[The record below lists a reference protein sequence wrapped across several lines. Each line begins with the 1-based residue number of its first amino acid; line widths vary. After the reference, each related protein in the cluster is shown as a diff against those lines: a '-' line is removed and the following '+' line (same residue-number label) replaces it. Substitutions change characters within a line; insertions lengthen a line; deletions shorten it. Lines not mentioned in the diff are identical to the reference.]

1 MSSIALLLL
10 CLVAGA
16 LLRRAGQLPVGTPK
30 AINRFL
36 IWISLPALVL
46 LKVTPL
52 VGAVTLSR
60 ALLLPITLAWFLFAV
75 AYVAGR
81 GLGARL
87 GWSRQTTGAMILAV
101 GLGNTLFVGYPL
113 IEWRLGP
120 EALPIAVLVDQLGS
134 FLVLSTLAV
143 VVAASYGGAKVGWK
157 QLAHRLAKFPPLV
170 GLLIA
175 IGWGLSGTF
184 AQAMGVVAVLDK
196 LAACLVPLAV
206 FSVGAS
212 LEINVDVLQRRWRQV
227 TVGLVCKLV
236 VLPALC
242 VLVYGK
248 LLGLRGL
255 PYQVTILQAA
265 MAPMATSAVLVSEFH
280 LDEELANLLLG
291 LGIPLSIGTVYL
303 WSLAIGSP

>member
-1 MSSIALLLL
+1 MSNIALLLL

-16 LLRRAGQLPVGTPK
+16 LLRRAGQLPAGTPK

-36 IWISLPALVL
+36 IWLSLPALVL

-52 VGAVTLSR
+52 VGTVTLSR
-60 ALLLPITLAWFLFAV
+60 ELLLPITLAWFLFAV
-75 AYVAGR
+75 AFLLGR
-81 GLGARL
+81 LLGARL
-87 GWSRQTTGAMILAV
+87 GWSLQTTGAMILAV

-143 VVAASYGGAKVGWK
+143 VVAATFGGAKVGWR
-157 QLAHRLAKFPPLV
+157 QLARRLAKFPPFLWLLV
-170 GLLIA
+170 A

-184 AQAMGVVAVLDK
+184 SRATGLVAVLER

-212 LEINVDVLQRRWRQV
+212 LEINVTVVQRRWRQV
-227 TVGLVCKLV
+227 TFGLLCKLV
-236 VLPALC
+236 LLPALC
-242 VLVYGK
+242 VLVYGQ

-255 PYQVTILQAA
+255 PYQVTILQSA
-265 MAPMATSAVLVSEFH
+265 MAPMATSAVLVTEFH
-280 LDEELANLLLG
+280 LDEELASLLLG
-291 LGIPLSIGTVYL
+291 LGIPLSIATVYL
-303 WSLAIGSP
+303 WSLLL